1 MLYSTTVAFPAGI
14 ERVFHVF
21 QIIGEKLSKDI
32 LQRNTNIKKL
42 RTKEKELNASHENL
56 RYVGS
61 RGFSV
66 G

>member
-1 MLYSTTVAFPAGI
+1 MLCSITIPVVI
-14 ERVFHVF
+14 EHIFHVF
-21 QIIGEKLSKDI
+21 RIIGEKLSKDI

-56 RYVGS
+56 RYAGS

>member
-1 MLYSTTVAFPAGI
+1 MLCSITIPAVI
-14 ERVFHVF
+14 EHIFHVS

-61 RGFSV
+61 RSFSV